1 MQRLLPL
8 QDGGFSK
15 SSHFWIICFFFERFV
30 TQNTSNK
37 LAESILTCFRQF
49 KFLAQI
55 EFFTKA
61 IAHGPRKGYSLCK
74 MADFQNRLISGIFVV
89 FSSGFMHRVF
99 LIRLQNR
106 F

>member
-1 MQRLLPL
+1 MADFENRLIS
-8 QDGGFSK
+8 GIFVV
-15 SSHFWIICFFFERFV
+15 FFERFFA
-30 TQNTSNK
+30 QNIPNK
-37 LAESILTCFRQF
+37 LAELILTCFRHF
-49 KFLAQI
+49 KFLDQI
-55 EFFTKA
+55 EYFAKA
-61 IAHGPRKGYSLCK
+61 IAHGPWKGYSFCK